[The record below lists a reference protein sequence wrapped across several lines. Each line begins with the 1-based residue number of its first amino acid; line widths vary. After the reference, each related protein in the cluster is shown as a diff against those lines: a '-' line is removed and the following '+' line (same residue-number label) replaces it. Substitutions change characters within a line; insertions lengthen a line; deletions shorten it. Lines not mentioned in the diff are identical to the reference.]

1 MVVASLVE
9 HRLVALVEHRLVVLA
24 EHRLVALAERRLVA
38 LAERRLVALVEC
50 RLVALAELG
59 LVALVEHRLVAEAHR
74 LSCSR
79 ACGVFPD
86 LGSNPRL
93 LHRQADSLPLSHQGS
108 PKALKQGRVHSPK
121 ARCDN
126 TVRSPSILFNC
137 PLIFE

>member
-1 MVVASLVE
+1 MAALDLCLVAVLRLLTTVAS
-9 HRLVALVEHRLVVLA
+9 
-24 EHRLVALAERRLVA
+24 LAERRLVA
-38 LAERRLVALVEC
+38 LAERG
-50 RLVALAELG
+50 LVALAERG

-86 LGSNPRL
+86 PGSNPRL

-108 PKALKQGRVHSPK
+108 PKALKQGRNHSPK
-121 ARCDN
+121 AHCDN
-126 TVRSPSILFNC
+126 TVQSPSILFNC